1 MSSKKTIL
9 ICGWAL
15 AALVLAVMLLLG
27 LDQTGGDLSV
37 VYEAVCA
44 FVTLAILVGAHL
56 AAFSGGHP
64 KRIATVVLWIA
75 LLLFTAVYSTVT
87 LASEEP
93 RAVVY
98 IAINI
103 LAFGAI
109 SVLSVVLWSSATR
122 SDSSQRA
129 VFETKRALLQSRAV
143 ADSMVH
149 GAAGDKYAKQL
160 RSLAENLRFQDDST
174 TVEQDELILERL
186 KDLAEHLAE
195 EGYPVQERLDKID
208 ELIKQRNFAVKSL
221 KSLH

>member
-1 MSSKKTIL
+1 MSTGKTIL

-103 LAFGAI
+103 LAFGAV

-122 SDSSQRA
+122 AKGPFSRPSARCFKAAPWRIPWCMAPSGTSMRNNSG
-129 VFETKRALLQSRAV
+129 LLPKIFASRTIRRP
-143 ADSMVH
+143 SN
-149 GAAGDKYAKQL
+149 
-160 RSLAENLRFQDDST
+160 RTN
-174 TVEQDELILERL
+174 
-186 KDLAEHLAE
+186 
-195 EGYPVQERLDKID
+195 
-208 ELIKQRNFAVKSL
+208 
-221 KSLH
+221 